1 MPSLSPSERIG
12 TTVAGR
18 YEIRRL
24 LGEGGFSAVF
34 EAVHNVTGREVALK
48 LLHPH
53 LTTTEQITERF
64 LMEARAM
71 ARIRHDGIVQVLDA
85 GTDPDGTVYIALE
98 LLNGESLETTLSRVR
113 KLTWGETVAIGIDLL
128 GALAEAHRNKIIH
141 RDIKPGNIYIVRKQ
155 DGSSQAKLLDFGIA
169 HVTQRGQK
177 LTQQGMILGTPE
189 YMSPEQSRGTHVGP
203 ESDLWSLGIVLF
215 ECLVSQTPFASET
228 TTDILVKIATTN
240 APSVSTLEPSV
251 PRAVGAV
258 IDRSLLKEI
267 EPRFHSAE
275 DMAKALQDARDEAD
289 SARVSKA
296 PTPTRNANVT
306 TPRRPPPETLS
317 ASAEERVLAD
327 GPVPKAEIVPGN
339 LRGGAKEKPISLA
352 ASLRRPT
359 PALGQAAALRP
370 GGSVA
375 VGAVR
380 VVEVDATRSREEPVS
395 RGSGAV
401 RREALSGTPPQ
412 SERVPTPTGDA
423 GRVSPVPSGGVPS
436 LPPAASFDLDLP
448 PAASSS
454 VAGERISGDR
464 LSGDNFGRTTL
475 ESQVGNR
482 PAPRAF
488 QTPPTPSNGRSP
500 VVTVLAAVGVVA
512 VLGAVAFKVV
522 GDGGTGPSTTTTPVN
537 PARNPNERDGGGG
550 GPAAI
555 PAANLEQL
563 RTFTPGPGTAG
574 TDALS
579 DFARHAAVSGPSG
592 AQRIAVSC
600 LPGGEAG
607 PTVVIHPLSGGPT
620 LGSFRGVVACAGFDL
635 GVVPDVTDDG
645 TDDVVA
651 TTANGA
657 GVAVIDSRSLRV
669 WRTIAVP
676 GARGIAL
683 GGGYAVRGAES
694 DVVTV
699 VYTEPN
705 GPGEPS
711 EVRAISLRRQRVLW
725 SVNGSNTLGRIGQ
738 PVELGLAVGPDA
750 TQDGVPDVVMGI
762 GPLGN
767 SAAGGDPRRCVQ
779 LYSGANGQPVWA
791 EPHCRRVGRSA
802 QSLALGPDVNGDARG
817 DVAVGTDQHDMATP
831 VEVLSGA
838 NGSVLRTVAPPAS
851 EEGTAFGWPVAISGD
866 LNGDGAPDLIVGTVG
881 RQTLLTLFDARS
893 GEVGGRLTLSGDGA
907 GNLRVFPV
915 PPTTA
920 SEPWS
925 ILVADPGNGLRLM
938 ARRASAEPL

>member
-24 LGEGGFSAVF
+24 LGEGGFSSVF

-98 LLNGESLETTLSRVR
+98 LLNGESLETTLARVR

-189 YMSPEQSRGTHVGP
+189 YMSPEQSRGTNIGP

-228 TTDILVKIATTN
+228 TTDILVKIATTA
-240 APSVSTLEPSV
+240 APSVSSLEPSV
-251 PRAVGAV
+251 PKSISAV
-258 IDRSLLKEI
+258 IDRSLLREI

-275 DMAKALQDARDEAD
+275 EMAKALEDARDEAD

-296 PTPTRNANVT
+296 PTPTRGASVT

-339 LRGGAKEKPISLA
+339 LRGGNGREKPISLA

-359 PALGQAAALRP
+359 PAFGQSVGATRP
-370 GGSVA
+370 GGA
-375 VGAVR
+375 AGAVR
-380 VVEVDATRSREEPVS
+380 VVEVDATRTREEPVS
-395 RGSGAV
+395 RGSGAM
-401 RREALSGTPPQ
+401 RREALNTSPRSPERSPATTPSPGESGRTTP
-412 SERVPTPTGDA
+412 
-423 GRVSPVPSGGVPS
+423 VSATGVPS

-448 PAASSS
+448 PVPPSSL
-454 VAGERISGDR
+454 AGDRISGDR
-464 LSGDNFGRTTL
+464 LSGEGFGRATL
-475 ESQVGNR
+475 DR

-488 QTPPTPSNGRSP
+488 QTPPTPGNQRSP
-500 VVTVLAAVGVVA
+500 MVTAVVALGALA
-512 VLGAVAFKVV
+512 VLGVIAFKLV
-522 GDGGTGPSTTTTPVN
+522 GDGSPGPTTPTA
-537 PARNPNERDGGGG
+537 PAGPGRATTERADGGG
-550 GPAAI
+550 ASAI
-555 PAANLEQL
+555 PAANLQQL
-563 RTFTPGPGTAG
+563 RAFSPGPGLAG

-592 AQRIAVSC
+592 SQRIAVSC

-651 TTANGA
+651 TTANATGI
-657 GVAVIDSRSLRV
+657 VVIDARSLRV

-683 GGGYAVRGAES
+683 GGGYTVRGSEG

-750 TQDGVPDVVMGI
+750 THDGVPDVVMGI
-762 GPLGN
+762 GPMGN
-767 SAAGGDPRRCVQ
+767 SAAGGDRRRCVQ
-779 LYSGANGQPVWA
+779 LYSGATGAPVWS
-791 EPHCRRVGRSA
+791 EPFCRNVGRSA
-802 QSLALGPDVNGDARG
+802 QSLSLGPDVNGDGRG
-817 DVAVGTDQHDMATP
+817 DVAVGTDQHDLAAP
-831 VEVLSGA
+831 VVVLSGV
-838 NGSVLRTVAPPAS
+838 NGSVLLTVAPPAS
-851 EEGTAFGWPVAISGD
+851 EQGTAFGWPVALSGD
-866 LNGDGAPDLIVGTVG
+866 LNGNDTPDLVVGTTG
-881 RQTLLTLFDARS
+881 RQTLLTIFDARS

-915 PPTTA
+915 QPTSL

-925 ILVADPGNGLRLM
+925 VLVADPGNGLRLM
-938 ARRASAEPL
+938 VRHGGTDPL

>member
-53 LTTTEQITERF
+53 LVTTEQITERF

-189 YMSPEQSRGTHVGP
+189 YMSPEQSRGTNIGP

-240 APSVSTLEPSV
+240 APSVASLEPSV
-251 PRAVGAV
+251 PRSVSAV
-258 IDRSLLKEI
+258 IDRSLLREI

-275 DMAKALQDARDEAD
+275 EMAKALEDARDEAD

-296 PTPTRNANVT
+296 PTPTRVANVT

-317 ASAEERVLAD
+317 ASAEERVVAD

-339 LRGGAKEKPISLA
+339 LRGGNSREKPISLA

-359 PALGQAAALRP
+359 PALGQSVGVMRP
-370 GGSVA
+370 GGA
-375 VGAVR
+375 GAVR

-401 RREALSGTPPQ
+401 RREALAAAANAALAADRNSATTTNPGDSG
-412 SERVPTPTGDA
+412 RI
-423 GRVSPVPSGGVPS
+423 SPVPSTGVPS

-448 PAASSS
+448 PVTPTSI
-454 VAGERISGDR
+454 AGERISGDR
-464 LSGDNFGRTTL
+464 LSGEGFGRVT
-475 ESQVGNR
+475 VDR
-482 PAPRAF
+482 PAPRSF

-500 VVTVLAAVGVVA
+500 VVTVLAVVGALAVA
-512 VLGAVAFKVV
+512 GAVAFKLV
-522 GDGGTGPSTTTTPVN
+522 GEGTPGPTTPNTPVGPGRATNDRADGGGPST
-537 PARNPNERDGGGG
+537 
-550 GPAAI
+550 I

-563 RTFTPGPGTAG
+563 RTFNPGPGLAG

-592 AQRIAVSC
+592 AQRIVVSC

-651 TTANGA
+651 TTANATGI
-657 GVAVIDSRSLRV
+657 VVIDARSLRV

-683 GGGYAVRGAES
+683 GGGYTIGGSEG

-750 TQDGVPDVVMGI
+750 TGDQVPDVVMGI
-762 GPLGN
+762 GPMGN
-767 SAAGGDPRRCVQ
+767 SAAGGDRRRCVQ
-779 LYSGANGQPVWA
+779 LYSGASGAPVWS
-791 EPHCRRVGRSA
+791 EPFCRPVGRSA
-802 QSLALGPDVNGDARG
+802 QSLSLGYDVNGDGRG
-817 DVAVGTDQHDMATP
+817 DVAVGTDQHDVAAP
-831 VEVLSGA
+831 VLILSGV
-838 NGSVLRTVAPPAS
+838 NGSTLLTVTPPAS
-851 EEGTAFGWPVAISGD
+851 EQGTAFGWPVALSGD
-866 LNGDGAPDLIVGTVG
+866 LNGNDTPDLVVGTTG

-915 PPTTA
+915 QPNSP

-925 ILVADPGNGLRLM
+925 LLVADPGNGLRLM
-938 ARRASAEPL
+938 ARRGGTEPL